1 MPATKTSTKDN
12 QLYREYEKPD
22 PDETALQRRDRR
34 LHRDYLYR
42 RRHLPVSGGKLK
54 WSAEV
59 DDVETAIDDAMER
72 ILTRDG
78 RLSYRE
84 ASDDLLRGC
93 AAIIYYLDDGPKRLR
108 MMREYPVRICERL
121 GVKFPGPTRH
131 SRQFDDVRV
140 ASAFTPIAT
149 AERTRREV

>member
-72 ILTRDG
+72 
-78 RLSYRE
+78 
-84 ASDDLLRGC
+84 
-93 AAIIYYLDDGPKRLR
+93 
-108 MMREYPVRICERL
+108 
-121 GVKFPGPTRH
+121 
-131 SRQFDDVRV
+131 
-140 ASAFTPIAT
+140 AT
-149 AERTRREV
+149 AD